1 MKRER
6 LAFVVRLT
14 YVWALLT
21 LFGGLLFETLIIYPN
36 IFHDVPHSLE
46 TAKAFA
52 VVRGPSDFF
61 PPLGALVVASG
72 IGSVLLG
79 WRVRAAR
86 LWLLS
91 GLIALVL
98 GDFLTSV
105 LFQWPR
111 NSIVR
116 RGHRRPFRRLPAADR
131 PGVPRVPLAAA
142 GGHRHG
148 TGAGV
153 HRVPAAL
160 PTPAH
165 LPAAGPAGTGG
176 NAGRGAGLVGR
187 LRRSGRASA
196 RCGDGC
202 FTGFL

>member
-6 LAFVVRLT
+6 LAFVVTLT

-36 IFHDVPHSLE
+36 IFHDVPHSLA

-61 PPLGALVVASG
+61 PPLGALVVATG

-111 NSIVR
+111 NSIMFDEGTAVHSAAFLQQTAR
-116 RGHRRPFRRLPAADR
+116 EFLAFHWLRLAGIVTAPVLAFIGFLRLYRHRLTSQQQAQPA
-131 PGVPRVPLAAA
+131 PV
-142 GGHRHG
+142 G
-148 TGAGV
+148 T
-153 HRVPAAL
+153 P
-160 PTPAH
+160 
-165 LPAAGPAGTGG
+165 
-176 NAGRGAGLVGR
+176 VGE
-187 LRRSGRASA
+187 RAS
-196 RCGDGC
+196 
-202 FTGFL
+202 